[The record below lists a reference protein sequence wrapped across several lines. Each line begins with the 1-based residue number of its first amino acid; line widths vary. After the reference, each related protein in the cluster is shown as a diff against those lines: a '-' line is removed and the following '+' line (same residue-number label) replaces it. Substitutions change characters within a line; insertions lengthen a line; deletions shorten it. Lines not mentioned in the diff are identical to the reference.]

1 MRARGADVFRAPGL
15 GTVRFEREGG
25 QVRGFS
31 VGAGRATGIR
41 YERID
46 G

>member
-1 MRARGADVFRAPGL
+1 MRATGADEFLAPGM

-25 QVRGFS
+25 QVTGFS